1 MRYFISREGTGARKN
16 IWAHWSNTEGI
27 YICGNA
33 DVIESSITTVDQ
45 LELGDVDEVDDG
57 GQSGRRA
64 PEAAGPP
71 FIGLFITGS
80 ENESRNEMHQKSDLV
95 ELCSKH
101 LHV

>member
-45 LELGDVDEVDDG
+45 LELGDVDEVDY
-57 GQSGRRA
+57 
-64 PEAAGPP
+64 
-71 FIGLFITGS
+71 ITV
-80 ENESRNEMHQKSDLV
+80 RDEMKKSDFEHGLMTLTV
-95 ELCSKH
+95 IAKRN
-101 LHV
+101 